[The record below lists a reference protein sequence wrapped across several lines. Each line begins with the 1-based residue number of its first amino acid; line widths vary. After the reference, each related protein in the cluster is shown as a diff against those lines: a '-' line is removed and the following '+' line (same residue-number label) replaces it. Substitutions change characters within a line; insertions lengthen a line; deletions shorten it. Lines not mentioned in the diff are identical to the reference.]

1 MPRTPFVWEVQSRR
15 DVLDDEVARLR
26 ELPYTLW
33 RDVLQA
39 PMIRTVSG
47 RDGHSYRL
55 RVATAYAAPDAE
67 DIRVSVTL
75 ASRILRRPLMRS
87 SFVITPDNRFVD

>member
-1 MPRTPFVWEVQSRR
+1 MPRTPFAWEVQSRR

-33 RDVLQA
+33 RDVLKA
-39 PMIRTVSG
+39 PMTRTVSG
-47 RDGHSYRL
+47 RDERSYRL
-55 RVATAYAAPDAE
+55 RIAAAYAARHSE

-87 SFVITPDNRFVD
+87 SFVITPDNRFID